1 MPPPARPLTKT
12 LLTTLRLTPELR
24 DLWGQCA
31 AAEHRTLTN
40 LFEVAVRDYAK
51 KLGISPQPPA
61 APAPKAASKKKS
73 S

>member
-1 MPPPARPLTKT
+1 M
-12 LLTTLRLTPELR
+12 TPELR
-24 DLWGQCA
+24 DLWERCS

-51 KLGISPQPPA
+51 KLGITSKLS
-61 APAPKAASKKKS
+61 PAPKAASKKKS

>member
-24 DLWGQCA
+24 ELWGQCA

-51 KLGISPQPPA
+51 KLGITAQPPA
-61 APAPKAASKKKS
+61 PAAPKAASKKKS

>member
-12 LLTTLRLTPELR
+12 SATTLRITPELR
-24 DLWGQCA
+24 DLWEQCS

-51 KLGISPQPPA
+51 RLGITSKLST
-61 APAPKAASKKKS
+61 APKAGLKKKS
-73 S
+73 P

>member
-1 MPPPARPLTKT
+1 MPRPVRPLTKT
-12 LLTTLRLTPELR
+12 SATTLRITPELR
-24 DLWGQCA
+24 DLWEQCS

-51 KLGISPQPPA
+51 KLGITPQLPA
-61 APAPKAASKKKS
+61 ATPKTASKKKS

>member
-1 MPPPARPLTKT
+1 MPRPVRPLTKT
-12 LLTTLRLTPELR
+12 SATTLRITPELR
-24 DLWGQCA
+24 DIWEQCS

-51 KLGISPQPPA
+51 KLGITPKRT
-61 APAPKAASKKKS
+61 APKAASKKKS

>member
-51 KLGISPQPPA
+51 KLGITSKLSA
-61 APAPKAASKKKS
+61 APRVASKKKS

>member
-1 MPPPARPLTKT
+1 MPRPVRPLTKT
-12 LLTTLRLTPELR
+12 SATTLRITPELR
-24 DLWGQCA
+24 DLWEQCS

-51 KLGISPQPPA
+51 KLGITSKLSA
-61 APAPKAASKKKS
+61 TPKAASKKKS

>member
-1 MPPPARPLTKT
+1 MPRPARPLTKT
-12 LLTTLRLTPELR
+12 SATTLRITPELR
-24 DLWGQCA
+24 DLWEQCS

-51 KLGISPQPPA
+51 KLGITSKLSA
-61 APAPKAASKKKS
+61 AQKAASKKKS